1 MCCPVLEDLCEDV
14 AFGEP
19 GYVQDRVAVYLV
31 VLVSL
36 IPLLL
41 VGTFQNRSM
50 NRKTNPS
57 S

>member
-50 NRKTNPS
+50 NRKTNTS